1 MYDRQVLLYE
11 LSQILEALEQIPR
24 RTIGINQPEDFRDGN
39 RGRDSLD
46 GVLVIFIACGEAF
59 KHIDKV
65 TASAFLPK
73 YKSVDWRKVIGLRDV
88 IAHHYFDVDVE
99 QIFAICQHRVPLL
112 IETVRAM
119 IADVRAELNE
129 SELDRTTPHD

>member
-11 LSQILEALEQIPR
+11 LSQILEALEQVPR
-24 RTIGINQPEDFRDGN
+24 RTSGIKQPLDFRDGN

-65 TASAFLPK
+65 TASAFLSK
-73 YKSVDWRKVIGLRDV
+73 YENVDWRKVIGLRDV

-99 QIFAICQHRVPLL
+99 QIFAICQHRVPVL

-119 IADVRAELNE
+119 ITDVKAELDEAN
-129 SELDRTTPHD
+129 SDSARHHD